1 MSATYTTALSNA
13 GSLTHWARP
22 GIEPASS
29 WMLVRFFSGEPWW
42 ELQVK
47 AFLIRGQSFTVQMCI
62 FLALLGIGTWNHIL
76 FLRPLS
82 LIAVPSP
89 EGQLTLFCLVVKVP
103 RFDSIDLTSL
113 ISSSPLFLFLCFVQT
128 CLPHILHTHTCFCDY
143 VHIVPSAGNILF
155 FF

>member
-1 MSATYTTALSNA
+1 
-13 GSLTHWARP
+13 
-22 GIEPASS
+22 
-29 WMLVRFFSGEPWW
+29 
-42 ELQVK
+42 
-47 AFLIRGQSFTVQMCI
+47 MCI
-62 FLALLGIGTWNHIL
+62 FLALLGIGTWNHVL

-128 CLPHILHTHTCFCDY
+128 CLPHILHTHACCCDY
-143 VHIVPSAGNILF
+143 VHIVPSAGNILVF
-155 FF
+155 FFKPQIYILPISTKTHLILKPSLNLHPSLMSFSRVSKSSCTWHQHPMIENQVII